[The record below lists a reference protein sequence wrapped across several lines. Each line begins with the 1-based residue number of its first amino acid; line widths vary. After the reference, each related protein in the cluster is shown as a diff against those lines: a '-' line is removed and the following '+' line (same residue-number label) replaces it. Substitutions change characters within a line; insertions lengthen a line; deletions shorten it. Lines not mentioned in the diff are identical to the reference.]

1 MSKNLRQW
9 EKMCIF
15 FLFRSVIFAIYQK
28 NSYGKQYWILFQC
41 NEYFANIKSSQKL
54 PKIGY
59 LIQYQQDTIL
69 YEADLNQTRVSS
81 LGTLKLG
88 LPGLIFQN

>member
-1 MSKNLRQW
+1 MSKNLQQW

-28 NSYGKQYWILFQC
+28 KSYGKQYWILFQC

-69 YEADLNQTRVSS
+69 HEADLNQTRVSS